1 MKIIVAENY
10 DELSFHAGEIIKNQV
25 ASKPDSVL
33 GLATGSSPI
42 GTYKHIVS
50 EYNNGKV
57 SFAKVK
63 SANLDEYVGI
73 SPEHDQSYYFFMLD
87 NLFSKVDIDLANTY
101 IPNGLNADTDAECER
116 YDAVID
122 SLGGVDLQ
130 LLGIGGNGHIGF
142 NEPADCFSKGT
153 NCVTLH
159 NSTIEANSRFFPSKA
174 DVPTRAFSMG
184 IGTIMKAKKI
194 LLVASGKDKAAAI
207 LGLVKGDI
215 RPDMPAS
222 ILQYHPDV
230 TVVCDKDAASLL

>member
-1 MKIIVAENY
+1 MKIIVTESY
-10 DELSFHAGEIIKNQV
+10 DELSFHAGEIIKNQILE
-25 ASKPDSVL
+25 KPDCVL
-33 GLATGSSPI
+33 GLATGSSPV
-42 GTYKHIVS
+42 GTYKHLVA
-50 EYNNGKV
+50 EYKAGKV

-73 SPEHDQSYYFFMLD
+73 SKDHDQSYYYFMQE
-87 NLFSKVDIDLANTY
+87 NLFSHVDIDVASTN
-101 IPNGLNADTDAECER
+101 IPNGLAGDAEAECAR

-142 NEPADCFSKGT
+142 NEPAECFSKGT
-153 NCVTLH
+153 NKIALH
-159 NSTIEANSRFFPSKA
+159 DSTIEANARFFASKA
-174 DVPTRAFSMG
+174 DVPTHAYSMG

-194 LLVASGKDKAAAI
+194 LLVASGKDKANAI

-230 TVVCDKDAASLL
+230 TVVCDKEAAALL